1 MEILIKNQQKIIKIN
16 QRKIREIVKKVLQH
30 LRIDEKTE
38 VSILFT
44 DDKFIRSLNNKYRGI
59 DKPTDVLSFSLQEG
73 VVKSPEV
80 ESDKLLGDIIISA
93 ETAQKQ
99 ADALNHSI
107 EKELTVLLIHGL
119 LHLTGYDHE
128 KDKDYKIM
136 REKES
141 EILKIFALQFHVLYN

>member
-1 MEILIKNQQKIIKIN
+1 M
-16 QRKIREIVKKVLQH
+16 
-30 LRIDEKTE
+30 
-38 VSILFT
+38 FT
-44 DDKFIRSLNNKYRGI
+44 DDKFIRTLNNKYRGI

-73 VVKSPEV
+73 AIKSPEV
-80 ESDKLLGDIIISA
+80 ESDKLLGDIIISV

-99 ADALNHSI
+99 ADNLNHSM

-136 REKES
+136 WEKES
-141 EILKIFALQFHVLYN
+141 EILKIFDLQFYV

>member
-16 QRKIREIVKKVLQH
+16 QEKTKGKIKKVLQH
-30 LRIDEKTE
+30 LKVDEKTE
-38 VSILFT
+38 ISVLFT
-44 DDKFIRSLNNKYRGI
+44 DDNFIRSLNNRYRGI

-73 VVKSPEV
+73 AVKSPEI
-80 ESDKLLGDIIISA
+80 ESNKLLGDIIISV
-93 ETAQKQ
+93 EIAQKQ
-99 ADALNHSI
+99 ADNLNHSI

-128 KDKDYKIM
+128 EDKDYKIM

-141 EILKIFALQFHVLYN
+141 KMLKIFAL

>member
-99 ADALNHSI
+99 ADILNQSI
-107 EKELTVLLIHGL
+107 EKELAVLLIHGL

-141 EILKIFALQFHVLYN
+141 EILKIFAL

>member
-16 QRKIREIVKKVLQH
+16 QRKIKKIIKKVLQH
-30 LRIDEKTE
+30 LKVDEETE
-38 VSILFT
+38 ISVLFT

-73 VVKSPEV
+73 AIKSWEV
-80 ESDKLLGDIIISA
+80 ESDKLLGDIIISV
-93 ETAQKQ
+93 ETAQRQ
-99 ADALNHSI
+99 ADKLNHI
-107 EKELTVLLIHGL
+107 IQKELTVLLIHGL

-128 KDKDYKIM
+128 KNKDYKNV

-141 EILKIFALQFHVLYN
+141 EILKIFDL

>member
-1 MEILIKNQQKIIKIN
+1 
-16 QRKIREIVKKVLQH
+16 
-30 LRIDEKTE
+30 
-38 VSILFT
+38 LFT
-44 DDKFIRSLNNKYRGI
+44 DDKFIRTLNNKYRGI

-73 VVKSPEV
+73 AIKSPEV
-80 ESDKLLGDIIISA
+80 ECDKLLGDIIISV
-93 ETAQKQ
+93 ETAQRQ
-99 ADALNHSI
+99 ADNLNHSM

-141 EILKIFALQFHVLYN
+141 EILKIFAL

>member
-1 MEILIKNQQKIIKIN
+1 MEILIENQQKIIKIN
-16 QRKIREIVKKVLQH
+16 QRKIREIAKKVLQY
-30 LRIDEKTE
+30 LKIDDKTE

-73 VVKSPEV
+73 VDKSPVV
-80 ESDKLLGDIIISA
+80 ESEMLLGDIIISV
-93 ETAQKQ
+93 ETAQRQ
-99 ADALNHSI
+99 ADTLNHSI

-128 KDKDYKIM
+128 KDQDYKIM
-136 REKES
+136 RGKEN
-141 EILKIFALQFHVLYN
+141 EMLKIFVLKLNA

>member
-16 QRKIREIVKKVLQH
+16 QRIIREIVRKVLQY
-30 LRIDEKTE
+30 LKVEDKTE

-73 VVKSPEV
+73 AVKSPEV
-80 ESDKLLGDIIISA
+80 ESDKLLGDIIISV
-93 ETAQKQ
+93 ETAQRQ
-99 ADALNHSI
+99 ADNLNHSV
-107 EKELTVLLIHGL
+107 EKELNILLIHGL

-128 KDKDYKIM
+128 EDKDYKIM
-136 REKES
+136 QEKES
-141 EILKIFALQFHVLYN
+141 EILKTFAL

>member
-1 MEILIKNQQKIIKIN
+1 M
-16 QRKIREIVKKVLQH
+16 
-30 LRIDEKTE
+30 
-38 VSILFT
+38 FT

-59 DKPTDVLSFSLQEG
+59 DKPTDVLSFSLREG
-73 VVKSPEV
+73 AIKSPEV
-80 ESDKLLGDIIISA
+80 ESDKLLGDIIISV
-93 ETAQKQ
+93 ETAQRQ
-99 ADALNHSI
+99 ADSLNHSM

-141 EILKIFALQFHVLYN
+141 EMLKIFAL